1 LTERDDAIDLLARHC
16 DTEYNLISSTR
27 TILDLAIDLTQR
39 YRLRGYDAMQLATAL
54 TVEAVLAATGQTGL
68 MFVAADQD
76 LVAAANAEGL
86 SSDDPHLHP

>member
-1 LTERDDAIDLLARHC
+1 
-16 DTEYNLISSTR
+16 
-27 TILDLAIDLTQR
+27 
-39 YRLRGYDAMQLATAL
+39 MQLATAL

-68 MFVAADQD
+68 MFVATDQD